1 VLQIGAAKARTKIN
15 NRTDDELSEHQAE
28 LPMWASNVQTD
39 SLDNYY
45 VLNIYNNGMKSIP
58 YDSNFQYYVE

>member
-28 LPMWASNVQTD
+28 LFKLIHLIIIMCSTFTITA
-39 SLDNYY
+39 
-45 VLNIYNNGMKSIP
+45 
-58 YDSNFQYYVE
+58 